1 MSKFRKDLR
10 VGVLGAVAGLFSV
23 SLFLLVARVDFYY
36 EYLTWIESSGYQNYG
51 GRVDSLWWIPV
62 LLGQMSISVLV
73 SLAAHR
79 YFAARSPFLLWQA
92 IGVGSLLGWLGL
104 IFVALG
110 LDLLM
115 QGNINSAE
123 HAIRMSD
130 ASLVAKYVAAVFAC
144 HVCYG
149 SLINA
154 AVREYAD

>member
-23 SLFLLVARVDFYY
+23 SLFLLVARVDSYY
-36 EYLTWIESSGYQNYG
+36 EYLARIEASSYQEYG

-79 YFAARSPFLLWQA
+79 YLAGRSPFLLWQA
-92 IGVGSLLGWLGL
+92 IGVGSLLGWFALM
-104 IFVALG
+104 FVALG
-110 LDLLM
+110 IDILM
-115 QGNINSAE
+115 QGNIGAAE
-123 HAIRMSD
+123 RAIRLSD
-130 ASLVAKYVAAVFAC
+130 AILIAKYVAAVFAC